1 MGTGSLILVGIVLT
15 CVLCYYGSRG
25 TIGLCQIICAC
36 LKRFEVELHK
46 PDCACISVHKK
57 RYCPKQEA
65 EKAGEYVHD
74 RKDRADVELNS
85 MASDS
90 EEELSSPTYRATV
103 SRSPRAPRSRTCLSK
118 LKKKVCTYSYFR
130 FVGGHHFLCYVE
142 QHTLLNKPRYLKNF
156 LLEKIKIYILSLL
169 VCNFLNKFYS
179 PLILTGTN
187 VRL

>member
-1 MGTGSLILVGIVLT
+1 MLCAHCNLTCSINFFFLLLTDWAPTLILVGTGSLILVGIVLT

-46 PDCACISVHKK
+46 PDCACISVHKR

-103 SRSPRAPRSRTCLSK
+103 SRSPRAPRSRTSLSK

-130 FVGGHHFLCYVE
+130 FVGGHHFFMLCRATY
-142 QHTLLNKPRYLKNF
+142 T
-156 LLEKIKIYILSLL
+156 S
-169 VCNFLNKFYS
+169 
-179 PLILTGTN
+179 
-187 VRL
+187 